1 MKIVKLDNRHRLF
14 RKGMTYA
21 FKFENDWDNQRI
33 VEDVLRKMY
42 GWEYGNDNWNTFRGK
57 VKINKDRWG
66 HLDGRIHPYWIGVK
80 NEADITA
87 VMLQTNLE

>member
-1 MKIVKLDNRHRLF
+1 MKIVKLDRRHRLF
-14 RKGMTYA
+14 RNGMTYA
-21 FKFENDWDNQRI
+21 FKFENDWANQRI

-57 VKINKDRWG
+57 IKINKDRWG
-66 HLDGRIHPYWIGVK
+66 HLDGRVHPYWIGVK

-87 VMLQTNLE
+87 VMLQTDLE